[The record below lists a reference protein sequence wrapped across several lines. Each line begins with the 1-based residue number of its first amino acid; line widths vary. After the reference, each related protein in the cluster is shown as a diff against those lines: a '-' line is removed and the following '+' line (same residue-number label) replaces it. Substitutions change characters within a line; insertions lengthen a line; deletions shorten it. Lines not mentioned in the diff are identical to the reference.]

1 MPKISVIIPVYNVE
15 KYLARC
21 LDSVI
26 AQTFSDIEI
35 ICINDGSTDNS
46 AEILSEYAKK
56 DKRIKII
63 TQENSGLSIAR
74 NVGLE
79 HISGQYV
86 CFIDSDD
93 WVDKN
98 YLEVLFNLLSIS
110 GADIAMAGM
119 RLVNGDC
126 TSDNTT
132 PNMVASDL
140 GTKLNNFPNGSVCD
154 KLFKTELFKANAIRF
169 PCGRY
174 YEDNIILLKLAL
186 LSSAVAFTNSV
197 SYYYF
202 MNPAG
207 ICRSVS
213 PQQHKKRQ
221 EDKLYIAEQMA
232 QYAKNNKIRGRQLTA
247 VRQFIV
253 RTVAQ
258 DFLSKKSKYYPQIK
272 HILGKKFVRQRKL
285 AKLVHNI
292 KRFVWR
298 ADIDSSGTKT
308 YKIFKISV
316 YKNKGSIH

>member
-35 ICINDGSTDNS
+35 VCINDGSTDNS
-46 AEILSEYAKK
+46 ADILSEYATR
-56 DKRIKII
+56 DSRIRIVS
-63 TQENSGLSIAR
+63 QENAGLSIAR

-93 WVDKN
+93 WVDEN
-98 YLEVLFNLLSIS
+98 YLEVLFNLLSNS

-119 RLVNGDC
+119 KFVKGDC
-126 TSDNTT
+126 ISCNNT
-132 PNMVASDL
+132 PNMIASDL
-140 GTKLNNFPNGSVCD
+140 AIKLNNFPNGSVCD
-154 KLFKTELFKANAIRF
+154 KLFKTELFTKNTILF

-174 YEDNIILLKLAL
+174 YEDNLVLLKLAV
-186 LSSAVAFTNSV
+186 LSKTVVFTNSV
-197 SYYYF
+197 SYYYV
-202 MNPAG
+202 MNPSG
-207 ICRSVS
+207 ICHSVS
-213 PQQHKKRQ
+213 PQRHKKRQ

-232 QYAKNNKIRGRQLTA
+232 RYAKDNKIKGRHLFA

-253 RTVAQ
+253 RTIAQ
-258 DFLSKKSKYYPQIK
+258 EFLSKKSKYYTQIK
-272 HILGKKFVRQRKL
+272 HILGKKFVGQRKL

-298 ADIDSSGTKT
+298 TDIDSSGAKT
-308 YKIFKISV
+308 YKVFKISV
-316 YKNKGSIH
+316 YKTVGM

>member
-35 ICINDGSTDNS
+35 VCINDGSTDNS
-46 AEILSEYAKK
+46 ADILSEYATR
-56 DKRIKII
+56 DSRIRIVS
-63 TQENSGLSIAR
+63 QENAGLSIAR

-93 WVDKN
+93 WVDEN
-98 YLEVLFNLLSIS
+98 YLEVLFNLLSNS

-154 KLFKTELFKANAIRF
+154 KLFKTELFKANAIQF

-174 YEDNIILLKLAL
+174 YEDNLVLLKLAV
-186 LSSAVAFTNSV
+186 LSKTVVFTNSV
-197 SYYYF
+197 SYYYV
-202 MNPAG
+202 MNPSG
-207 ICRSVS
+207 ICHSVS
-213 PQQHKKRQ
+213 PQRHKKRQ

-232 QYAKNNKIRGRQLTA
+232 RYAKDNKIKGRHLFA

-253 RTVAQ
+253 RTIAQ
-258 DFLSKKSKYYPQIK
+258 EFLSKKSKYYTQIK
-272 HILGKKFVRQRKL
+272 HILGKTFVGQRKL

-298 ADIDSSGTKT
+298 TDIDSSGAKT
-308 YKIFKISV
+308 YKVFKISV
-316 YKNKGSIH
+316 YKTVGM